1 MSLPSGAGN
10 LEEARKVLL
19 ARWRE
24 VRAGW
29 DDDVARRFEEE
40 VVEPLLK
47 DLTRGAQAMMAAGA
61 EAAAARNDC
70 G

>member
-1 MSLPSGAGN
+1 MSLPTGAGN

-24 VRAGW
+24 VRTGW
-29 DDDVARRFEEE
+29 NDDVARRFEEE
-40 VVEPLLK
+40 VIEPLVK
-47 DLTRGAQAMMAAGA
+47 DLARGSEAMT
-61 EAAAARNDC
+61 AAASEVSAAKNDC